1 MSVASPTSP
10 IAGAQPEPPPR
21 RLRVAVLD
29 FGESKLGR
37 QVAALIALK
46 LEAPDIE
53 IPDRDL
59 VRSAVRGYGYQGSLN
74 LSVSDA
80 RDLGNAIGCDFYIL
94 GDAQTLRRSPSS
106 GAPFFESY
114 ISIFLVSV
122 RTGRLISWQRPR
134 FEAAAPDKAEQN
146 LISFLQKAELKQP
159 YLDALEKTQASERQ
173 ERELAVERN
182 TPVIEEASEDTVE
195 TTGIRTP
202 RPYRRFRPDYPD
214 SAAIADAI
222 GTVDVL
228 VDLDKEGEVN
238 RVDLARWAGFGMDEA
253 AMETVKRMHFFP
265 AMRDGVAIPI
275 RVLLRYNF
283 RRPTK

>member
-1 MSVASPTSP
+1 
-10 IAGAQPEPPPR
+10 
-21 RLRVAVLD
+21 LD

-37 QVAALIALK
+37 QVSDLFALK
-46 LEAPDIE
+46 LASPDIE

-59 VRSAVRGYGYQGSLN
+59 VRSAVHGYGYQGSLN
-74 LSVSDA
+74 LSVGDA
-80 RDLGNAIGCDFYIL
+80 RDLGNAIGCDFYFL

-106 GAPFFESY
+106 GAHYFESY
-114 ISIFLVSV
+114 VSIFLVSV

-134 FEAAAPDKAEQN
+134 FEAPTPEQAEQS
-146 LISFLQKAELKQP
+146 LVSFLQKAEWKQS
-159 YLDALEKTQASERQ
+159 YLNALETTQNSERL
-173 ERELAVERN
+173 ERERAVEHN

-195 TTGIRTP
+195 AAGLRTP
-202 RPYRRFRPDYPD
+202 RPYRRFLPAYPD

-253 AMETVKRMHFFP
+253 AMETVRRMHFFP